1 MSSLYGKQGFGL
13 IAAIFLLLV
22 LASAGAM
29 MLNLSDTQRKTT
41 VLALQGN
48 RAYRGAITGI
58 EWGVHQSLNGGGAC
72 PVTTTL
78 SLTEGGLQGF
88 DVELSCTS
96 SEHSESGVPSRT
108 YELTATSEYGDYGD
122 PDYVRRRV
130 MGTITNA
137 P

>member
-1 MSSLYGKQGFGL
+1 MSSLYGKHGFGL

-29 MLNLSDTQRKTT
+29 MVNLSGVQRKTT

-48 RAYRGAITGI
+48 RVYRAAITGI
-58 EWGVHQSLNGGGAC
+58 EWGVFQAINNGPAC
-72 PVTTTL
+72 PTTTTL

-88 DVELSCTS
+88 DVTLSCTS

-108 YELTATSEYGDYGD
+108 YELTAISEYGTYGD
-122 PDYVRRRV
+122 ADYVRRRV
-130 MGTITNA
+130 MGTITDA

>member
-1 MSSLYGKQGFGL
+1 MSSLYGKHGFGL
-13 IAAIFLLLV
+13 IAAIFVVLV

-29 MLNLSDTQRKTT
+29 MLNLSGTQRKTT

-48 RAYRGAITGI
+48 RAYRAAITGI
-58 EWGVHQSLNGGGAC
+58 EWGVHQSLTGEVC
-72 PVTTTL
+72 PATTTL

-108 YELTATSEYGDYGD
+108 YELTAISSYGFYGEA
-122 PDYVRRRV
+122 DYVRRRV
-130 MGTITNA
+130 MGTITDA

>member
-1 MSSLYGKQGFGL
+1 MSSLYGKHGFGL

-29 MLNLSDTQRKTT
+29 MVNLSGVQRKTT

-48 RAYRGAITGI
+48 RAYRAAITGI
-58 EWGVHQSLNGGGAC
+58 EWGVFQAINNGPAC
-72 PVTTTL
+72 PATTTL

-108 YELTATSEYGDYGD
+108 YELTAISEYGAYGD
-122 PDYVRRRV
+122 ADYVRRRV
-130 MGTITNA
+130 MGTITDA